1 VNSRKSKVTSG
12 YQLWA
17 LFNINLGQ
25 PAPRTPSPS
34 APTSTTSEP
43 AHPPSS
49 EELSKGDAGRE
60 RLLFAL
66 KLFAL
71 NYCLP
76 STTVLLN
83 YAYAMT
89 MTTTMTV
96 TIAMNELNLKL
107 NLNCDYCSP
116 SSCLP
121 SSCSPS
127 STTVRPQSLFALN
140 YCSPLSGVP
149 QLLFSSTI
157 PTL

>member
-17 LFNINLGQ
+17 LFNINLGL
-25 PAPRTPSPS
+25 PAPGTPSPS
-34 APTSTTSEP
+34 APTSRTSER
-43 AHPPSS
+43 AHPSSS
-49 EELSKGDAGRE
+49 EKLSKGDAGRE

-66 KLFAL
+66 KRFA
-71 NYCLP
+71 

-96 TIAMNELNLKL
+96 TMAMNELNL

-116 SSCLP
+116 STTVCPQAVCPQKLYALNCCLP
-121 SSCSPS
+121 STAVC
-127 STTVRPQSLFALN
+127 
-140 YCSPLSGVP
+140 P
-149 QLLFSSTI
+149 QLLVA
-157 PTL
+157 PD